1 MAVSPVPPG
10 MRTITPHLVIRGAA
24 EAMDFYKKAFA
35 AKEVMRMPG
44 PDGKTLMHG
53 EMQIGDSIF
62 FLAEE
67 FPGTSCASP
76 QKLAGTT
83 VSIHLYVDNADRW
96 FERAVAA
103 GAKPSMPLM
112 NMFWGDRFG
121 KVLDPYGHEW
131 SIATHIEDV
140 PPEEMG
146 KRAEQAMKEFCK
158 P

>member
-1 MAVSPVPPG
+1 

-67 FPGTSCASP
+67 FPGTACASP